1 MAMAVFFDID
11 DTLYASSEL
20 AYHARENAVNAMI
33 DAGLVE
39 KDPKKVFSLL
49 EAIVK
54 EKGSNFTRHFD
65 LLLERVGME
74 WNPAIIAAGVAA
86 YHDTKI
92 SYIHP
97 YPDTVPVLLQLREK
111 GCKLG
116 IITNG
121 IAVKQWE
128 KLIRLGLNHFFHAVV
143 ISESY
148 GVSKPSRE
156 LYEIA
161 LREVGVRAGDAIMVG
176 DKLETDITGAKDA
189 GLRAVWISHGRQAPA
204 GATPDAAIENISQLP
219 GVLGELQPK

>member
-1 MAMAVFFDID
+1 MAKAVFFDID

-20 AYHARENAVNAMI
+20 AYHARENAVNAMM

-39 KDPKKVFSLL
+39 KDPKKVFALL
-49 EAIVK
+49 ESIVK

-65 LLLERVGME
+65 LLLEKVGTS
-74 WNPAIIAAGVAA
+74 WDPAIIAAGVAA
-86 YHDTKI
+86 YHDTKL

-97 YPDTVPVLLQLREK
+97 YPDTVPVLLHLRES
-111 GCKLG
+111 GFRLG

-161 LREVGVRAGDAIMVG
+161 LREVGVQAEDAIMVG
-176 DKLETDITGAKDA
+176 DKLDTDITGAKGA
-189 GLRAVWISHGRQAPA
+189 GLRAVWVSHGRQVPP
-204 GATPDAAIENISQLP
+204 GATPDAIIENISQLP
-219 GVLGELQPK
+219 GVLEGLKFR

>member
-1 MAMAVFFDID
+1 MARAVFFDID

-65 LLLERVGME
+65 LLLERVRME

-161 LREVGVRAGDAIMVG
+161 LREMGVDAKDAVMVG
-176 DKLETDITGAKDA
+176 DKIDVDIAGAKDA
-189 GLRAVWISHGRQAPA
+189 GFRTVWISHKKPLA
-204 GATPDAAIENISQLP
+204 GDVKPDAMVESIAQLP
-219 GVLGELQPK
+219 RVIEEMGSG